1 MEDIETVTF
10 AAARRS
16 DPHPA
21 RGRVLTYLES
31 AATLTDS
38 GAFTEDLLD
47 VDSPRTVPVGFATD
61 GTLVWDLSLLHYLRR
76 YETLVI
82 PQPLIDAAERTPR
95 CVPVADSRLRSIREH
110 VFGQGD
116 SGGG

>member
-10 AAARRS
+10 TAARRPG
-16 DPHPA
+16 PHPD
-21 RGRVLTYLES
+21 RGRVLAYLES

-76 YETLVI
+76 YENLAI
-82 PQPLIDAAERTPR
+82 PQPLIDAAERAPR

-110 VFGQGD
+110 VFGSDGSD
-116 SGGG
+116 GG